1 MFMLR
6 NALVRIRRQVF
17 RTQNAKISV
26 ARTRTRWRAVMLD
39 QDPGRSRPQ
48 PAECYRQV
56 QVGDRFLAVH
66 VVRDTT
72 GIMRKWGKIVA
83 VSLAVIGGLSYIEVR
98 PFIGPAFAD
107 EKQAL
112 VPYAPTEYTGVE
124 CPALGPCTSE
134 EPPSTSSTMSDAKAE
149 QAFAL
154 RLQHRLSGRL
164 SLDLNMG
171 IDLFKH
177 NPGAGPPFPVARIL
191 FGYRKNVTPGMGF
204 HVRGGPM
211 LGIPISWNS
220 DEYRP
225 SGTSDVETRW
235 MTGVA
240 ADGLLVIGPFG
251 RFFFGPLVCFDYA
264 RFSDTIVHNAYPTV
278 HLHNGFTAG
287 GGFDIGGVFG
297 AREQMV
303 IYQSLR
309 MTAGTGE
316 SMIFLLFGISFL
328 R

>member
-1 MFMLR
+1 MDLS
-6 NALVRIRRQVF
+6 L
-17 RTQNAKISV
+17 ISC
-26 ARTRTRWRAVMLD
+26 
-39 QDPGRSRPQ
+39 DPAFQ
-48 PAECYRQV
+48 Q
-56 QVGDRFLAVH
+56 
-66 VVRDTT
+66 TT
-72 GIMRKWGKIVA
+72 GSTDIMCKWGKIVA

-98 PFIGPAFAD
+98 PSIGRPAFAD
-107 EKQAL
+107 EEQPL
-112 VPYAPTEYTGVE
+112 VPYAPTEHRSVE
-124 CPALGPCTSE
+124 CPAPGPCPSE
-134 EPPSTSSTMSDAKAE
+134 KPPSTSSTMSDAEAE
-149 QAFAL
+149 RAFL
-154 RLQHRLSGRL
+154 LQWQRRRTGRL
-164 SLDLNMG
+164 SLDLNLG
-171 IDLFKH
+171 IDGFKK
-177 NPGAGPPFPVARIL
+177 NVGAGPPFPVARIL
-191 FGYRKNVTPGMGF
+191 FGYRKNFTQNMGF

-225 SGTSDVETRW
+225 SGTSKVETRW

-297 AREQMV
+297 AREQML

-316 SMIFLLFGISFL
+316 SMIFLLFGIGFL